1 MLVFSLDT
9 TTAEASG
16 DCGDGKAAAM
26 ATNAAKT
33 TKNFILKCFCSLD
46 VVGKTTEN

>member
-1 MLVFSLDT
+1 MLLFSLDT
-9 TTAEASG
+9 TIAEASG

-33 TKNFILKCFCSLD
+33 TKNFILIGFCSRD
-46 VVGKTTEN
+46 AVGKTTEN